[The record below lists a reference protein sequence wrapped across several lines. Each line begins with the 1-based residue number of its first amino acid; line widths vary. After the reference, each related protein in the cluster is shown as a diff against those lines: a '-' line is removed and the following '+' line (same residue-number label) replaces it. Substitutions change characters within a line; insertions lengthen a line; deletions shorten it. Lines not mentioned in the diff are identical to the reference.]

1 MTVDAARIP
10 SDVPV
15 SPPAIVCPVCSGLV
29 DVKSKHV
36 AVFEGAIR
44 VYCSAEC
51 MNLRVAPPADAA
63 GASIAR
69 PARRRRA
76 WLLVPMFG
84 VVGAAT
90 WGVTGRESRDAMIPP
105 PPAVSTTER
114 PADPQPPT
122 IGDARHEADAAL
134 VAELARDA
142 WIHPLAGPMRRMPVN
157 HNGAFGA
164 ERPGDRPPECVSGHC
179 GVDLGNVWGER
190 VYAVHEGVIDFVQR
204 GPNEDRGGIFV
215 RVAHR
220 GGTLFSWY
228 FHLAA
233 VPRWIRPGK
242 KVSAGTLLGLLG
254 DTGVKSS
261 APHLHFA
268 LSVRTSKHVRERYL
282 DPEPLIAIWP
292 LWVPDGSGGGRL
304 STAPE
309 PGMPV
314 RAAGKRRKRR
324 DADVG
329 TLTDATPATSVD
341 APTRGELAPTR
352 GELATT
358 DESTGAGN

>member
-1 MTVDAARIP
+1 MTVDAAPIP
-10 SDVPV
+10 TDVPA
-15 SPPAIVCPVCSGLV
+15 SPATARAPAIVCPVCRGLV

-36 AVFEGAIR
+36 AVFDGAIR

-51 MNLRVAPPADAA
+51 MYQRDAPPDEAA
-63 GASIAR
+63 VPAAIAR
-69 PARRRRA
+69 PSRRRRA

-84 VVGAAT
+84 VVGGAAT
-90 WGVTGRESRDAMIPP
+90 WVAMGRDSHDAMIPP
-105 PPAVSTTER
+105 APAISTTER
-114 PADPQPPT
+114 PAEPQPPT
-122 IGDARHEADAAL
+122 VGDPRHEADAVL

-142 WIHPLAGPMRRMPVN
+142 WIHPLAGPKRRMPVN

-164 ERPGDRPPECVSGHC
+164 ERPGERPPECVSGHC

-204 GPNEDRGGIFV
+204 GPNEDRGGVFV

-233 VPRWIRPGK
+233 VPRWIRPGRT
-242 KVSAGTLLGLLG
+242 VRAGTLLGLLG

-292 LWVPDGSGGGRL
+292 LWLPDGSGGGRL

-314 RAAGKRRKRR
+314 RATGTRRKRR
-324 DADVG
+324 EADPG
-329 TLTDATPATSVD
+329 TLTDAAPVD
-341 APTRGELAPTR
+341 APAP